1 MKKKVIWF
9 LIIVLLL
16 TVGYTASLS
25 DPPLDDSEK
34 FVDIESYLNKKEMIA
49 DIDTL
54 IAKFEKIHPNPY
66 RFEDKNQFTSR
77 LDSIKKSL
85 SDTLTTIQ
93 FWRIID
99 QVISSYTDAHSYA
112 DDGYILTDYV
122 KKGKLFFPL
131 AAKIHNEKIIVS
143 KNDNFEQLL
152 PQGAEI
158 QKINNVGAEELIS
171 ELTSHSFKETHQLD
185 LLEISEDFGFYL
197 WKAYDWDSEFKIHYY
212 KNNKANTLDSIKLKG
227 LEWEKRKS
235 TATEGNVPFSFKF
248 LEEDIGYMKINDFN
262 GEQSEINDFYDE
274 SFNKTREKKSNY
286 LILDFR
292 GHEGGADS
300 YGEDLA
306 KYISKEPFRKLSEA
320 YWKITPE
327 FKEAFDKRF
336 IPKSIRWF
344 KPIYLVNEYSKVFYG
359 AEPNE
364 MVIVNY
370 ELKDPFPEDTRFQG
384 EVFLITDHNTFS
396 AGSIFAEM
404 FKYYNM
410 GLVVGEPTGNLHSFN
425 GFALTN
431 LTLPNSK
438 LSYQI
443 SSVYN
448 IANNREEGLKTVE
461 PDYFVD
467 SSEDPLQYI
476 LENFIR

>member
-9 LIIVLLL
+9 LIIVLLI

-25 DPPLDDSEK
+25 DPSLDELEK
-34 FVDIESYLNKKEMIA
+34 FVDIESYLTKKEMIA

-54 IAKFEKIHPNPY
+54 ITKFEKIHPNPY
-66 RFEDKNQFTSR
+66 RFEDKNKFTSR
-77 LDSIKKSL
+77 LDSIKKNL

-93 FWRIID
+93 FWRLID
-99 QVISSYTDAHSYA
+99 QVISSYTDAHSYTA
-112 DDGYILTDYV
+112 DGYILTDYV

-131 AAKIHNEKIIVS
+131 AAKIHNGKIIVS
-143 KNDNFEQLL
+143 RNENVEQIL

-158 QKINNVGAEELIS
+158 QKINNVSAQELIS
-171 ELTSHSFKETHQLD
+171 VLASHSLKETHQLD
-185 LLEISEDFGFYL
+185 LLEISDDFGFYL

-212 KNNKANTLDSIKLKG
+212 ENNNANTLDSITVKG

-235 TATEGNVPFSFKF
+235 TAAEENVPFFFKF
-248 LEEDIGYMKINDFN
+248 LEEDFGYMKINDFN

-274 SFNKTREKKSNY
+274 SFSKIREKKSNY

-306 KYISKEPFRKLSEA
+306 KYISKEPFRKLSKA

-327 FKEAFDKRF
+327 FKEAFDRRF

-344 KPIYLVNEYSKVFYG
+344 KPIYLINEYSEIFYG

-364 MVIVNY
+364 VVTVNY
-370 ELKDPFPEDTRFQG
+370 DLKNPFAEEKRFQG

-404 FKYYNM
+404 FKHFNM
-410 GLVVGEPTGNLHSFN
+410 GKVVGEPTGNLYSFN
-425 GFALTN
+425 GFALAN
-431 LTLPNSK
+431 FTLPNSK

-448 IANNREEGLKTVE
+448 IANNEEEGLKSVQ
-461 PDYFVD
+461 PDYPVNATQ
-467 SSEDPLQYI
+467 DPLDYI
-476 LENFIR
+476 LENLIR